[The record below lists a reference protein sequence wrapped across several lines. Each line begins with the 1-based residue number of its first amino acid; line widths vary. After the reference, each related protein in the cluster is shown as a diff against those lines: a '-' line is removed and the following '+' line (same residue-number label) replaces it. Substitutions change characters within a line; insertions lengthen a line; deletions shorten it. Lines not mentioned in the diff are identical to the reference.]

1 MKKVLSIAAILCLLS
16 GTAEAVERI
25 DINSAT
31 VDELSEVE
39 CFDKEMAQSIA
50 SYREKNGPFKN
61 VVQFMMIPGMTTDLS
76 AILEPEAEGDKF
88 TINMAIPEE
97 LNMEIFDA
105 PVY

>member
-1 MKKVLSIAAILCLLS
+1 MKKILAIVAILGLLS
-16 GTAEAVERI
+16 ETAEAVERI

-31 VDELSEVE
+31 LDELSEVE
-39 CFDKEMAQSIA
+39 CFDPKMAQSII
-50 SYREKNGPFKN
+50 SYREKNGPVRN

-88 TINMAIPEE
+88 TINMEIPEE